1 MATLG
6 SLAVGTDVYDPFFNG
21 TNKDS
26 TNVVWRV
33 IGHNHDGNNTTTLIC
48 RVLGSEGSIYGI
60 CFDDNESSNPDT
72 EIKNDGNSRYDLSN
86 IFQFLNSNASS
97 NWYSPTHTYD
107 EPPFLPSS
115 TGAGFLYYFSEGF
128 KSALQTVTKSYRKY
142 GESALSTISGK
153 VHVISYSEITGQS
166 YDGLSDG
173 TQYELF
179 TPLNDPSIYISA
191 SELIG
196 NRNTQ
201 VFTRTPSSQSKL
213 VCNIAAS
220 KTTGLTYSAIK
231 ARVGNAV
238 GYIITLPS
246 NTVVSTD
253 TYKFNDESLHA
264 MINMPLHIEINGG
277 KNKTRV
283 TYDGGETFTLKFKV
297 FDDPYNVTSLV
308 ISNSADGSNPLLSL
322 TNLQKNTEYTYTG
335 NVTDLTLGVAK
346 NFYFIATDS
355 NDRTFTVTHP
365 VTWDDASPY
374 ISVYDDTTGEWV
386 ETNPSYASKSFNYHY
401 DTTITKPI
409 TFRVKVHDAD
419 DIAGIQTVY
428 AGLRD
433 ESTHYYDLFTVTT
446 HDTEFEYTIPDSAW
460 MSMSDGSRTIMF
472 IVSNDE
478 LVEGQYN
485 VSNGS
490 AIYIHFQ
497 KATPAPY
504 VTVESTEIGQQ
515 NVAFTV
521 DYTPDTDTLQ
531 ALTLVT
537 VALDGNTIS
546 SINNPI
552 AGSTLTLNITKAM
565 VYNLSIGNHT
575 LTFTVTDDLSQT
587 GTTTVTFTRYNETP
601 NVIIPSDLGR
611 KNVGFDISFGV
622 SDDEG
627 DVSSVKMYLDSTAT
641 SPIKEWTDVAT
652 GSTLTHTISKETLY
666 GLSLGNHKIY
676 VVAEDEFGYA
686 TVDADFTRYN
696 DAPVVTATQDST
708 VHYDDFDVT
717 YTVTDSEDDTV
728 NLTFKIGEATVAT
741 VTDVEKD
748 TTLTQSIN
756 ISGETHGNKTLS
768 IVATDSQ
775 GQTSTTTLDFV
786 ISTFPVITAEEI
798 GGKTEAFTST
808 FTVDDADGDD
818 LSVIA
823 TLGLV
828 ELVNLSNAPHNTPI
842 TLDIT
847 SAIFNGLEY
856 GNHTINISVT
866 DSGGATTTENVTF
879 QKRSMPTMTIN
890 TPIPHEIDQE
900 LVISVTYDN
909 ADGTEVVL
917 RALIDGVEVPQEI
930 LQDAEQETP

>member
-1 MATLG
+1 MGTLG
-6 SLAVGTDVYDPFFNG
+6 NLDIGDFVYDPLTYIDKSKQGGSEGF
-21 TNKDS
+21 KKMSDCIR
-26 TNVVWRV
+26 WKV
-33 IGHNHDGNNTTTLIC
+33 IGKNHDGNNTVTLQVDTTLNMSPDIATFDVAEPTNPNSD
-48 RVLGSEGSIYGI
+48 RVT
-60 CFDDNESSNPDT
+60 N
-72 EIKNDGNSRYDLSN
+72 GNSRYAYSN
-86 IFQFLNSNASS
+86 VLQALNSDVAS
-97 NWYSPTHTYD
+97 NWYTAKHTYD
-107 EPPFLPSS
+107 AVGKNNNYP
-115 TGAGFLYYFSEGF
+115 AFLYRFSSQL
-128 KSALQTVTKSYRKY
+128 KSALTTFSKKTYIPYVDAGNNTTS
-142 GESALSTISGK
+142 ENVSAKVQLLSVKEVFGDTITN
-153 VHVISYSEITGQS
+153 VLDE
-166 YDGLSDG
+166 G
-173 TQYELF
+173 TQYEYYQNQ
-179 TPLNDPSIYISA
+179 TSIYNIDDLRSA
-191 SELIG
+191 KYDGTAIDASYVESNVQNYGSKVRNPAMAG
-196 NRNTQ
+196 NASHSRYTPIIVLSSSTQ
-201 VFTRTPSSQSKL
+201 VSDDKYWINS
-213 VCNIAAS
+213 
-220 KTTGLTYSAIK
+220 TY
-231 ARVGNAV
+231 G
-238 GYIITLPS
+238 S
-246 NTVVSTD
+246 NNNGA
-253 TYKFNDESLHA
+253 YAL
-264 MINMPLHIEINGG
+264 INMPLIVQATGFGNFQKAEGVTT
-277 KNKTRV
+277 KTIKY
-283 TYDGGETFTLKFKV
+283 TIYDDNASISSLKIAMDSV
-297 FDDPYNVTSLV
+297 ENVVYSTTT
-308 ISNSADGSNPLLSL
+308 IIKGN
-322 TNLQKNTEYTYTG
+322 EYTY
-335 NVTDLTLGVAK
+335 NVDISGYDINDTHTYYVIAK
-346 NFYFIATDS
+346 DANNVETTTSGTIKRINATPIIKIKTE
-355 NDRTFTVTHP
+355 NNEWGTQLYYV
-365 VTWDDASPY
+365 VDASRPFPIQLK
-374 ISVYDDTTGEWV
+374 ISDPDNNGDSMFVY
-386 ETNPSYASKSFNYHY
+386 FMNYGGSS
-401 DTTITKPI
+401 II
-409 TFRVKVHDAD
+409 ER
-419 DIAGIQTVY
+419 IG
-428 AGLRD
+428 
-433 ESTHYYDLFTVTT
+433 
-446 HDTEFEYTIPDSAW
+446 EYTQDGEIQYTI
-460 MSMSDGSRTIMF
+460 SDNVWKTMDKTARYYSFVVTATELIEP
-472 IVSNDE
+472 IVNYQGTKVVLYAPNIS
-478 LVEGQYN
+478 
-485 VSNGS
+485 
-490 AIYIHFQ
+490 
-497 KATPAPY
+497 TPAPY
-504 VTVESTEIGQQ
+504 VTVESTEIGQK

-521 DYTPDTDTLQ
+521 DYTPNTDTLQ

-537 VALDGNTIS
+537 VALDGSTIS

-565 VYNLSIGNHT
+565 LYNLSIGNHT

-728 NLTFKIGEATVAT
+728 NLTFKIGEATIAT

-756 ISGETHGNKTLS
+756 ISGETYGNKTLS

-842 TLDIT
+842 TLNIT

-856 GNHTINISVT
+856 GNHTITISVT

-930 LQDAEQETP
+930 SQDAEQETP

>member
-1 MATLG
+1 MGTLG
-6 SLAVGTDVYDPFFNG
+6 NLNIGDFVYDPQTYNIYISMKEG
-21 TNKDS
+21 GSEGNKIPS
-26 TNVVWRV
+26 SCIRWRV
-33 IGHNHDGNNTTTLIC
+33 IGKNIDGANTVTLLGGGNGYNDFNIGMLYDAAEPTNPNTNRQTNGNN
-48 RVLGSEGSIYGI
+48 
-60 CFDDNESSNPDT
+60 
-72 EIKNDGNSRYDLSN
+72 RYKVSN
-86 IFQFLNSNASS
+86 ILQWLNSTNK
-97 NWYSPTHTYD
+97 NWYTAQHTYD
-107 EPPFLPSS
+107 AVRTQDNNTYGLMYTFSPS
-115 TGAGFLYYFSEGF
+115 LR
-128 KSALQTVTKSYRKY
+128 SALQDFTKSSVADD
-142 GESALSTISGK
+142 GTLESTTKK
-153 VHVISYSEITGQS
+153 VHLISEKEMMGDKADCAV
-166 YDGLSDG
+166 DGSQYPYFQEYIAEVEASGGRKNLNINGSSRTPFYENNANSDCAV
-173 TQYELF
+173 YYRRYY
-179 TPLNDPSIYISA
+179 NSISA
-191 SELIG
+191 PSYTKGNVGQNFSTLALI
-196 NRNTQ
+196 
-201 VFTRTPSSQSKL
+201 V
-213 VCNIAAS
+213 
-220 KTTGLTYSAIK
+220 
-231 ARVGNAV
+231 
-238 GYIITLPS
+238 LPS
-246 NTVVSTD
+246 DTVVSENYYD
-253 TYKFNDESLHA
+253 TTSDNKPVYA
-264 MINMPLHIEINGG
+264 MINMPLAMIIGG
-277 KNKTRV
+277 TGSFKAPELSRNV
-283 TYDGGETFTLKFKV
+283 TYK
-297 FDDPYNVTSLV
+297 
-308 ISNSADGSNPLLSL
+308 I
-322 TNLQKNTEYTYTG
+322 
-335 NVTDLTLGVAK
+335 
-346 NFYFIATDS
+346 
-355 NDRTFTVTHP
+355 
-365 VTWDDASPY
+365 
-374 ISVYDDTTGEWV
+374 YDDLYDIT
-386 ETNPSYASKSFNYHY
+386 SFKICKDTVDNVVYST
-401 DTTITKPI
+401 TTITKGQEYSYTVDGSSYAI
-409 TFRVKVHDAD
+409 NENHTYYFIAINSNGDELTKEYTFYRVNAD
-419 DIAGIQTVY
+419 PTILIYDES
-428 AGLRD
+428 RD
-433 ESTHYYDLFTVTT
+433 EWVYSLYEQGDISVPSTLRLKIADPDNLGQPMYLYLCEYNGTTYDLYDTIGSYTS
-446 HDTEFEYTIPDSAW
+446 DTELEYTVPDAVW
-460 MSMSDGSRTIMF
+460 KAL
-472 IVSNDE
+472 N
-478 LVEGQYN
+478 
-485 VSNGS
+485 NGS
-490 AIYIHFQ
+490 HSLKIFNLDSSTFPQSPSSSFSVTWHCV
-497 KATPAPY
+497 KTTPAPY
-504 VTVESTEIGQQ
+504 VTVESTEIGRQ

-565 VYNLSIGNHT
+565 LYNLSIGNHT
-575 LTFTVTDDLSQT
+575 LAFTVTDDLSQT
-587 GTTTVTFTRYNETP
+587 GTSTVTFTRYNETP
-601 NVIIPSDLGR
+601 NVIMSSDLGR
-611 KNVGFDISFGV
+611 KNVGFDVSFGV

-728 NLTFKIGEATVAT
+728 NLTFKIGEATIAT

-856 GNHTINISVT
+856 GNNTITINVT
-866 DSGGATTTENVTF
+866 DSNGATTTENVTF
-879 QKRSMPTMTIN
+879 QKCSVPSMTI
-890 TPIPHEIDQE
+890 TSEIPHEITTQFN
-900 LVISVTYDN
+900 VTVDYSN
-909 ADGTEVVL
+909 ADGSNVTIK
-917 RALIDGVEVPQEI
+917 AYIDGKEVIQ
-930 LQDAEQETP
+930 EQETP

>member
-26 TNVVWRV
+26 TNVVWRI

-48 RVLGSEGSIYGI
+48 RKRGY
-60 CFDDNESSNPDT
+60 ESSLYGCCYDYKESTNPDASIKT
-72 EIKNDGNSRYDLSN
+72 EGNSRYDLSN
-86 IFQFLNSNASS
+86 IFQWLNSNASS
-97 NWYSPTHTYD
+97 DWYTATHTYD
-107 EPPFLPSS
+107 APPTYPAS
-115 TGAGFLYYFSEGF
+115 TASGFLSYFSEGF
-128 KSALQTVTKSYRKY
+128 RNALQTVTKSYRKY
-142 GESALSTISGK
+142 GESALSTLSGK
-153 VHVISYSEITGQS
+153 LHFLSYSEITGQS

-179 TPLNDPSIYISA
+179 TPLNNPTTYTFA
-191 SELIG
+191 ENLIG
-196 NRNTQ
+196 SSNQ
-201 VFTRTPSSQSKL
+201 IVYTRTPSSQSKL
-213 VCNIAAS
+213 INNISAS
-220 KTTGLTYSAIK
+220 PSTGLRYSTVSAYSTDIM
-231 ARVGNAV
+231 A

-253 TYKFNDESLHA
+253 TYTFNADSLHA

-277 KNKTRV
+277 KDKTRV

-335 NVTDLTLGVAK
+335 NVTDLTFGVAK

-355 NDRTFTVTHP
+355 NNRTFSITHS
-365 VTWDDASPY
+365 VTWENSLPY
-374 ISVYDDTTGEWV
+374 ISIYDETIGEWV
-386 ETNPSYASKSFNYHY
+386 ETTPSASSQTINYR
-401 DTTITKPI
+401 DQTITKPL

-428 AGLRD
+428 AGLIGAS
-433 ESTHYYDLFTVTT
+433 STQYDTFTVAT
-446 HDTEFEYTIPDSAW
+446 HDAEFEYTIPDSAW
-460 MSMSDGSRTIMF
+460 ASMPDNYQGINFVASNNASLDIGSYIR
-472 IVSNDE
+472 
-478 LVEGQYN
+478 
-485 VSNGS
+485 
-490 AIYIHFQ
+490 IYFT

-504 VTVESTEIGQQ
+504 VTVESTDIGQQ
-515 NVAFTV
+515 NIAFTV
-521 DYTPDTDTLQ
+521 DYTPNTDTLQ

-546 SINNPI
+546 SINNPV

-565 VYNLSIGNHT
+565 LYNLSIGNHT

-627 DVSSVKMYLDSTAT
+627 DVSSVKMYIDSTAT

-756 ISGETHGNKTLS
+756 ISGETYGNKTLS

-818 LSVIA
+818 LSVTA

-890 TPIPHEIDQE
+890 TPIPHEIDRE

-930 LQDAEQETP
+930 SQDAEQETP